1 MVDNSVIANL
11 REDYTAKT
19 LTKADVTDNP
29 IEQFGIWLKEALNA
43 EVPEPN
49 AMTLATAT
57 TSGVPSARIVLLK
70 GYDENGFV
78 FYTNYESQKAQ
89 EMADNP
95 NVALV
100 FVWLELQRQ
109 IRIQGTVRKIS
120 PEASTAYFQIRPK
133 KSQIGAV
140 ASPQSRVIEDRTIL
154 EENFETIKKK
164 YEGEEKL
171 PRPENWGGYV
181 VTPSK
186 IEFWQGRSS
195 RMHDRIVFQ
204 KDGDSWKINRLAP

>member
-1 MVDNSVIANL
+1 MVDNKVIANL

-29 IEQFGIWLKEALNA
+29 IEQFGIWLKEALSA

-57 TSGVPSARIVLLK
+57 TAGVPSVRIVLLK

-78 FYTNYESQKAQ
+78 FYTNYDSHKAQ

-109 IRIQGTVRKIS
+109 VRIQGKVRKIS
-120 PEASTAYFQIRPK
+120 LEASTAYFHMRPK
-133 KSQIGAV
+133 KSQIGAA
-140 ASPQSRVIEDRTIL
+140 ASPQSKAIEDRTIL
-154 EENFETIKKK
+154 EENFEAIAKK
-164 YEGEEKL
+164 YENEEKL

-181 VTPSK
+181 VEPSK

-195 RMHDRIVFQ
+195 RLHDRIVFQ

>member
-1 MVDNSVIANL
+1 MVDNSVIAHL

-19 LTKADVTDNP
+19 LTKADVMDNP

-57 TSGVPSARIVLLK
+57 ASGVPSARIVLLK
-70 GYDENGFV
+70 GYDENGFI
-78 FYTNYESQKAQ
+78 FYTNYESHKAQ
-89 EMADNP
+89 EMVDNP

-100 FVWLELQRQ
+100 FVWLDLQRQ
-109 IRIQGTVRKIS
+109 IRIQGKVRKIS

-133 KSQIGAV
+133 KSQIGAA

-154 EENFETIKKK
+154 EENFKAIKKK
-164 YEGEEKL
+164 YEDEEKL

-181 VTPSK
+181 VEPSK

-204 KDGDSWKINRLAP
+204 KDGDNWKINRLAP